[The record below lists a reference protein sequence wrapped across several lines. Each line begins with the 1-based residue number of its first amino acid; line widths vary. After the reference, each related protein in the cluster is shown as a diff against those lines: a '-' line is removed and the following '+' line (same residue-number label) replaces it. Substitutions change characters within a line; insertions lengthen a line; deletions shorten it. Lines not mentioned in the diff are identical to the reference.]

1 MSARSGRLG
10 AVRRRIDRIDERLL
24 RLLNERARLALA
36 IGRIKR
42 RKKWPVYDARREAF
56 VLGHVRQG
64 NRGPLSGHAVA
75 KIFKTILS
83 QCRRRERD
91 GKRHRTVRSS

>member
-1 MSARSGRLG
+1 MPSKSLRL
-10 AVRRRIDRIDERLL
+10 ASVRRRINRLDERLL

-56 VLGHVRQG
+56 VLSHVRQG
-64 NRGPLSGHAVA
+64 NRGPLSNHAVA
-75 KIFKTILS
+75 KIFQAILS

-91 GKRHRTVRSS
+91 GKRK

>member
-1 MSARSGRLG
+1 MAGKASRLA
-10 AVRRRIDRIDERLL
+10 AVRSKIDRLDERLL
-24 RLLNERARLALA
+24 KLIAQRARLALQ

-56 VLGHVRQG
+56 VLAHVASI
-64 NRGPLSGHAVA
+64 NHGPLSSYSIR
-75 KIFKTILS
+75 KIFQTILT

-91 GKRHRTVRSS
+91 GKQKTSRRS